1 MPSRET
7 KYLWQCGECIFSKR
21 YHFTKRIPAVHLSAD
36 LSSIDSF
43 LQISESEPVPEANV
57 REPIGDEPNGS
68 FCDCR
73 SARKTKQK
81 NRVGSGCPCRTA
93 NLPCVQKRCKCGTG
107 RKQCANR
114 VSSFYCVCIYSRW
127 GEDISFFILYFFR
140 MLTFKLFTNKIY
152 RPVPWKDKD
161 ATLKT
166 QGRKSRQVIF
176 SAR

>member
-43 LQISESEPVPEANV
+43 LQIAESEPAPEANV
-57 REPIGDEPNGS
+57 RKPICEEPNRS
-68 FCDCR
+68 FCDCK
-73 SARKTKQK
+73 SACKTKQK
-81 NRVGSGCPCRTA
+81 NGVGRGCPCRTA
-93 NLPCVQKRCKCGTG
+93 NLPCVQNGCKCGTG

-114 VSSFYCVCIYSRW
+114 VSSFYCVCIYSRR
-127 GEDISFFILYFFR
+127 GKDIFFFILYFFR

-166 QGRKSRQVIF
+166 QGKKSRGVIF
-176 SAR
+176 SAQ